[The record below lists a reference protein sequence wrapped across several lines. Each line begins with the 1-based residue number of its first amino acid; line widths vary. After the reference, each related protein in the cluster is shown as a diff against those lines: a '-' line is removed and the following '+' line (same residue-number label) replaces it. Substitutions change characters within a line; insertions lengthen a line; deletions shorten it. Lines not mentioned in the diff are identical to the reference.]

1 MAISNDK
8 ITNRLDKKI
17 NFGVARTAK
26 DSVVAPSGE
35 VLSSPLFNPG
45 DTVLIDADQL
55 RGTTLLASP
64 AQPASTNDQYRRVY
78 IHNAD
83 ITSNDSAGS
92 DATGDVA
99 GVVEL
104 YPFPASAEDSVI
116 KTFVAAEDI
125 SSTGQVIATRLQ
137 DWLSFGE
144 FGPTQIIDIAIAPS
158 GYHLQNKDLS
168 GETGYEKLPP
178 GGTEGFEFYFD
189 VDAGTLTF
197 PNGVPSGYDAST
209 MSFYIIKGARYI
221 GRKGIK
227 SLSVAD

>member
-64 AQPASTNDQYRRVY
+64 APTPSTNDQYRRVY
-78 IHNAD
+78 VHNSTL
-83 ITSNDSAGS
+83 TSSGGNGS

-104 YPFPASAEDSVI
+104 YPFPASAEDGVI
-116 KTFVAAEDI
+116 KTFVAAEDRNDP
-125 SSTGQVIATRLQ
+125 IATRLQ
-137 DWLSFGE
+137 DWMSFGE
-144 FGPTQIIDIAIAPS
+144 FGPTYIVDIAIAPS

-168 GETGYEKLPP
+168 GESGYEKLAP
-178 GGTEGFEFYFD
+178 GGIEGLEF
-189 VDAGTLTF
+189 
-197 PNGVPSGYDAST
+197 
-209 MSFYIIKGARYI
+209 
-221 GRKGIK
+221 
-227 SLSVAD
+227 

>member
-55 RGTTLLASP
+55 RGTALLASP
-64 AQPASTNDQYRRVY
+64 AQPASTNDQYKRVY

-83 ITSNDSAGS
+83 ITSSGGAGS

-116 KTFVAAEDI
+116 KTFVAAEDR

-144 FGPTQIIDIAIAPS
+144 FGPTYIIDIAIAPS
-158 GYHLQNKDLS
+158 GFHLQNKNLS

-178 GGTEGFEFYFD
+178 GGTNGFEFYFD
-189 VDAGTLTF
+189 VDSGTLTF
-197 PNGVPSGYDAST
+197 PNGVP
-209 MSFYIIKGARYI
+209 
-221 GRKGIK
+221 
-227 SLSVAD
+227 